1 MPLDR
6 SRMLRDYN
14 RALVP
19 PVRAAHRILTP
30 ISRFVSPLWAWSS
43 LPHTRS
49 WARPLIIAALAASFL
64 LPLDGIIARA
74 SRDAAIGGDIR
85 RVLGWFGEYG
95 QGGMAMLMAALVFL
109 LDKAHARRLLDYAL
123 ALMLAAAATLPLK
136 MLTGRPRPRESMLET
151 YTHLDFLG
159 PFGAHPFSPDVGVRH
174 AWEFWAD
181 TNAALWSMPSSH
193 VVYAVV
199 MSVWIAAIYPPLRTL
214 AWILAALVAIARVLF
229 GAHYPT
235 DAVVGAALGYL
246 VATPCISRLWG
257 VRLLDWIWQIAVDP
271 DAPPAAARFDQ
282 HRSRPADSP
291 HTRSA
296 VGSSR

>member
-1 MPLDR
+1 MPIDR

-14 RALVP
+14 RGLAP
-19 PVRAAHRILTP
+19 PVRAAHRMLAP
-30 ISRFVSPLWAWSS
+30 VSRIISPLWAWSG
-43 LPHTRS
+43 LPHTRA
-49 WARPLIIAALAASFL
+49 WARPLIITALATSCL
-64 LPLDGIIARA
+64 LPFDGIIARA
-74 SRDAAIGGDIR
+74 SRDAAIGGDFR

-95 QGGMAMLMAALVFL
+95 QGGMIILTAALVFL
-109 LDKAHARRLLDYAL
+109 LDKHNARRLLDYAL

-159 PFGAHPFSPDVGVRH
+159 PFGAHPFSPEVGVRH
-174 AWEFWAD
+174 AWEFWSD

-199 MSVWIAAIYPPLRTL
+199 MSVWLAALYPPLRTL

-235 DAVVGAALGYL
+235 DVIVGAALGYL
-246 VATPCISRLWG
+246 IATPCITRLWG
-257 VRLLDWIWQIAVDP
+257 IRLLDWIWQMVVDP
-271 DAPPAAARFDQ
+271 DAPPAAPRFEQ

-291 HTRSA
+291 HTPPAASP
-296 VGSSR
+296 SR